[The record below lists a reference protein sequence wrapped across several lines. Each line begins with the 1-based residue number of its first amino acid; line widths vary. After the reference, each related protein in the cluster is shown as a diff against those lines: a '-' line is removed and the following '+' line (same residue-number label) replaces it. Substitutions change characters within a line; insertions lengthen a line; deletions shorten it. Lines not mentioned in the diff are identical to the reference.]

1 MLKVKSAR
9 TVGFVAAAALL
20 LAGLALA
27 LWPTGAAQAQDSRT
41 YSIGSAVTAGE
52 GEDAS
57 LTITLGQNA
66 PTGGLE
72 FSVTPTY
79 TGGMGRAAAA
89 DVSNIPATVTVPH
102 GDSSATLRIA
112 LAHDQV
118 EESDE
123 TFTVVIA
130 TQETGWSAASG
141 GTDTATVTIQDRTVV
156 VNFDQ
161 TAYTVT
167 EGTDNNLMIALRLS
181 RAAGREALINV
192 NSTSGDRTTPYSIQI
207 DATDAGAVEK
217 LLWNLPDDDVAQA
230 PWRYTL
236 SLDIPEPAESA
247 GFVAGTGA
255 TAMVTIHDDDPLA
268 DLQATSGD
276 GQLSLAWTAPAGTV
290 TGYDV
295 QYKERDAPDAP
306 AATPDDPSTG
316 WVDAGHGAVAT
327 SHTIT
332 GLKNNLRH
340 VMRVRAVN
348 DTGSGPWSVTG
359 GVPTTDPPRGAPTL
373 EFSRHHGW
381 LNEGSFS
388 DYPVILSH
396 NHLPVDT
403 TVKIRVIDLPDF
415 EKATETEDYT
425 LSTRTLTLYAY
436 EANEPPSVR
445 VSARADRKTEGF
457 EVVTL
462 ELVPVDGAPYTLGD
476 NSRINIFIYDYSLS
490 PELTISAD
498 TGSSPVS
505 EGSTVQVTV
514 RLPQSAPKGGTTV
527 FPFALLTST
536 ATEGETGDFTLSHR
550 ALRIPE
556 GEDSATA
563 TLTIIDD
570 DEIEHAETI
579 VLGATSRN
587 PRLTAASHLSIT
599 VQDNDPADLPPLHL
613 NQAPT
618 VSAALSD
625 ATIVNESGSRRAALA
640 GVFSDVDGFALT
652 LTAASSDETVATVS
666 VASDFSTLT
675 ANARSRGTATITVTA
690 DDGRG
695 GTVSDEFTVTVKA
708 APVVA
713 SPLPDVSDFTVGET
727 RKVSLSGVF
736 SDADG
741 DDLTLS
747 HRSSN
752 LGVAWVARA
761 VDGSG
766 LIVSGESAG
775 TATVTVTARDSDG
788 NRVSDAFEVTVTRAQ
803 FQQLNNP
810 PTVSA
815 GISDATIVSESG
827 THETSLTGVFADG
840 DGDDLTITAAS
851 SDESVATAS
860 VSADHSTLTVTVKAR
875 GTATIT
881 VTAVDGYGGSVED
894 SFTVTV
900 KAAPVVAQP
909 LGDVI
914 GLELGATH
922 DVSMSGVFS
931 DADGDTVTV
940 TEASSSDTSI
950 AAVSVAIDG
959 STTAITAVTVFAN
972 SEGTATITV
981 TAKDSDGN
989 TVSDAFDVTVPA
1001 AEQQQQQRGVELP
1014 GPVLDLELT
1023 ATHDSVSVSWSAP
1036 ESEDAPDG
1044 YIVNIKRQGGGD
1056 GETRRPGAGKTT
1068 LTFRDL
1074 NGGSTYEVWVRAQ
1087 NAAGKGERTHATITL
1102 PVELP
1107 GPVTG
1112 LEVTATESAVTVS
1125 WSAPETGGAPDGYIV
1140 HLKPEDGGKGR
1151 IRTPRAKKT
1160 QVSFDNL
1167 ESGKT
1172 YRVWVRAQNAAGK
1185 GERIHASVTLP

>member
-20 LAGLALA
+20 LAGIALA
-27 LWPTGAAQAQDSRT
+27 LWPAGPAQAQNSQT

-89 DVSNIPATVTVPH
+89 DVSNIPATVTVPD

-130 TQETGWSAASG
+130 TQATGWSAASG
-141 GTDTATVTIQDRTVV
+141 GTDTATVTVQDRTVV

-167 EGTDNNLMIALRLS
+167 EGTDNSLMIALRLS
-181 RAAGREALINV
+181 RAAGREALIIV
-192 NSTSGDRTTPYSIQI
+192 NMISGDVSTPYGVQI

-217 LLWNLPDDDVAQA
+217 VENLLWNLPDDDVAQA

-255 TAMVTIHDDDPLA
+255 TAMVTIHDNDPLA

-403 TVKIRVIDLPDF
+403 TVKIRVVDLPGF

-476 NSRINIFIYDYSLS
+476 NSRINVFIYDYSLS

-498 TGSSPVS
+498 TGSASVS

-514 RLPQSAPKGGTTV
+514 RLPQPAPKGGTSV

-536 ATEGETGDFTLSHR
+536 ATEGDSGDFTLSHR
-550 ALRIPE
+550 VLRIPE

-563 TLTIIDD
+563 TLSIIDD
-570 DEIEHAETI
+570 DEIEHDETI

-587 PRLTAASHLSIT
+587 PRLTAASTLSII
-599 VQDNDPADLPPLHL
+599 VQDNDPVDLPPLHL

-625 ATIVNESGSRRAALA
+625 ATIVNESGSMRAALA

-675 ANARSRGTATITVTA
+675 VNARSRGTATITVTA

-695 GTVSDEFTVTVKA
+695 GTVTDEFTVTVKA

-713 SPLPDVSDFTVGET
+713 SALPDVSDFTVGDT

-747 HRSSN
+747 HWSSN
-752 LGVAWVARA
+752 LGVAWAAGA

-766 LIVSGESAG
+766 LIVSGKSEG
-775 TATVTVTARDSDG
+775 TATVTVTAQDSDG
-788 NRVSDAFEVTVTRAQ
+788 NRISDAFEVTVTRPQ
-803 FQQLNNP
+803 LQQRNNP

-815 GISDATIVSESG
+815 GISDAIIVSESG
-827 THETSLTGVFADG
+827 THEMSLTGVFADG

-851 SDESVATAS
+851 SDENAATVS
-860 VSADHSTLTVTVKAR
+860 VSPDYSTLTVTAKAR
-875 GTATIT
+875 GTVTIT
-881 VTAVDGYGGSVED
+881 VTAADGYGGTVEV

-900 KAAPVVAQP
+900 KAAPVVASP
-909 LGDVI
+909 IADVS
-914 GLELGATH
+914 ELQVDATH
-922 DVSMSGVFS
+922 EVSMSGVFS
-931 DADGDTVTV
+931 DPDGDAVTV
-940 TEASSSDTSI
+940 TEATSSDTLI

-959 STTAITAVTVFAN
+959 ATAAITAVTVFAN
-972 SEGTATITV
+972 SAGTATITV
-981 TAKDSDGN
+981 TAQDADGN
-989 TVSDAFDVTVPA
+989 RVSDAFDVTVPA
-1001 AEQQQQQRGVELP
+1001 AEQQQQQQAVELP
-1014 GPVLDLELT
+1014 GPVVNLRLE
-1023 ATHDSVSVSWSAP
+1023 ATDGGVIVSWQAP
-1036 ESEDAPDG
+1036 ESGDAP
-1044 YIVNIKRQGGGD
+1044 R
-1056 GETRRPGAGKTT
+1056 
-1068 LTFRDL
+1068 
-1074 NGGSTYEVWVRAQ
+1074 
-1087 NAAGKGERTHATITL
+1087 
-1102 PVELP
+1102 
-1107 GPVTG
+1107 
-1112 LEVTATESAVTVS
+1112 
-1125 WSAPETGGAPDGYIV
+1125 GYIV

-1151 IRTPRAKKT
+1151 TKTPRAKKT
-1160 QVSFDNL
+1160 KVSFDNL
-1167 ESGKT
+1167 ESGQT
-1172 YRVWVRAQNAAGK
+1172 YKVWVRAQNEAGK
-1185 GERIHASVTLP
+1185 GERVHASITLHEAEAPPENGDGQTGQ